1 MNDFQSL
8 IKWYKAHGRSLPW
21 RISGNPY
28 HIWLSEIILQQTRV
42 EQGLPWY
49 YAFVDRY
56 PDVADLAAASEDEVL
71 KMWQGLGYYSR
82 ARNLRTAA
90 IQVCEEFDGIF
101 PGNPSDLQKL
111 KGVGPY
117 TAAAIASFAYN
128 YHAPAVD
135 GNLIR
140 VASRYF
146 LIEEPVDK
154 QSVLK
159 LIHQLLLDAMTGLN
173 SAEFNQALMDLGS
186 AICTPKKPKCQEC
199 PISAGCGAREAN
211 KTHDIPLKQSK
222 TKVKE
227 LFIWYFIA
235 KSEDKILIR
244 KREQKGIWQYMYD
257 FPSVESDKPM
267 DFDEAFNLLFI
278 NELSTCQSCNVLPEK
293 YEHILSHRKLNVRF
307 AILWSKPFKTAPPL
321 QWYDKESLENLAIP
335 RLIERVLTDYET
347 QIWD

>member
-21 RISGNPY
+21 RVSGNPY

-49 YAFVDRY
+49 YSFVDRY

-90 IQVCEEFDGIF
+90 IQVCEEFDGVF
-101 PGNPSDLQKL
+101 PKEPEELQKL

-128 YHAPAVD
+128 HHAPAVD

-154 QSVLK
+154 PSVLK
-159 LIHQLLLDAMTGLN
+159 LIHSALLDAMAGLN
-173 SAEFNQALMDLGS
+173 SSDFNQALMDLGS
-186 AICTPKKPKCQEC
+186 AICTPKKPNCQEC
-199 PISAGCGAREAN
+199 PINTSCGARKAN
-211 KTHDIPLKQSK
+211 KTSEIPLKQSK

-227 LFIWYFIA
+227 LFIWYFIV
-235 KSEDKILIR
+235 KSDDLLLIR
-244 KREQKGIWQYMYD
+244 KRTQKGIWQFMYD
-257 FPSVESDKPM
+257 FPSVESTKPIDIDKAIKSL
-267 DFDEAFNLLFI
+267 DF
-278 NELSTCQSCNVLPEK
+278 NELNYNSEYYVLPEK

-307 AILWSKPFKTAPPL
+307 AIIPTKAFKTTLPY
-321 QWYDKESLENLAIP
+321 QWHNKESLENLAIP
-335 RLIERVLTDYET
+335 RLIERVLADYDT